1 MPCKIFVVYMIEFN
15 EQKIMM
21 LLTVAMQYSSKNCLL
36 HDFSV
41 QSRCPTI
48 GELLHHARRLA
59 MLKVMYTLTVDL
71 F

>member
-36 HDFSV
+36 HDFQCS
-41 QSRCPTI
+41 Q
-48 GELLHHARRLA
+48 GAQL
-59 MLKVMYTLTVDL
+59 
-71 F
+71 